1 MEHTH
6 RDNLSLS
13 LSLTHTHTQ
22 HTPILA
28 HAVANADACAEAD
41 GERAE
46 RVQRDR
52 VHEERA
58 LDEVG
63 GGGRVVADAHDVR
76 ELEQRV
82 RVVEAVALVQVLR
95 DAMRTSPIYKY
106 RLCIQ
111 LDSYGYVY

>member
-1 MEHTH
+1 M
-6 RDNLSLS
+6 
-13 LSLTHTHTQ
+13 
-22 HTPILA
+22 
-28 HAVANADACAEAD
+28 
-41 GERAE
+41 
-46 RVQRDR
+46 QRDR

-95 DAMRTSPIYKY
+95 NAMRMHEPNV
-106 RLCIQ
+106 Q
-111 LDSYGYVY
+111 

>member
-1 MEHTH
+1 M
-6 RDNLSLS
+6 NILLSPRKSQYATTLHVER
-13 LSLTHTHTQ
+13 T

-28 HAVANADACAEAD
+28 HAVANADACAEAA

-52 VHEERA
+52 VHEECA

-82 RVVEAVALVQVLR
+82 RVVEAGALVEGLR
-95 DAMRTSPIYKY
+95 EWHAHAHEPN
-106 RLCIQ
+106 
-111 LDSYGYVY
+111 V